1 MYYIDRDILIIELL
15 NVESIYNPNVEIVKS
30 LIQAATSNGN
40 NIEIQNP
47 IYNDK
52 ARTKNLRLIKP
63 ATSGQNEEGEID
75 DEKKQTE
82 EKVILTRM
90 QKSDAKVD
98 SSQNLGLPINTNP
111 VYGLKR

>member
-1 MYYIDRDILIIELL
+1 MQ
-15 NVESIYNPNVEIVKS
+15 IVKS
-30 LIQAATSNGN
+30 IIQAATNNGD

-52 ARTKNLRLIKP
+52 AKTKNLRLIKP
-63 ATSGQNEEGEID
+63 TTNRQNEEVEID

-82 EKVILTRM
+82 EKIVLTRM
-90 QKSDAKVD
+90 QKSDTEVD
-98 SSQNLGLPINTNP
+98 SPQNLGLPINTNP